1 MKQLA
6 QRILD
11 HPLLLRLLAGSE
23 SAYANTNR
31 MLARNP
37 LWMATVLF
45 VFSLQA
51 ALTLSHWPWL
61 DEWQALQIALQSP
74 DQAALFENL
83 SYEGHPPLWY
93 WLLQGMAKLAPTI
106 WVLPVTAL
114 ILAFVTQ
121 ALILFKAP
129 FQRAERLALALTEFI
144 LFEFNTISR
153 SLTLGIMLIVL
164 AAVLWRNRL
173 AWLPIILL
181 PLCDFLFGVISG
193 IFMLLRWRRPGWSW
207 AGFIVWLASSAVA
220 ACTVIPA
227 PDMTPAMASR
237 GPLMEFGS
245 FLARSGTLFL
255 PFQFELFEPA
265 WNGTAFFVVAPF
277 FWIGFYWFAWRQFT
291 SLPALR
297 LLLAGFVLLC
307 AGFSVL
313 VYPLSPRHL
322 MLIAMLLVSLV
333 WIAQLDHGRKPGA
346 AFRLWIG
353 ANALAGLATALFAF
367 LVPFD
372 TAHIAARDLDRM
384 GLLDARLV
392 AFPQDDAQGIPAL
405 TGRLVE
411 HPRKPCLQ
419 SFVRW
424 DMPVQSRAED
434 AVKASLKEMGKAKGR
449 SYIVTN
455 LDLDYLPASIAKQ
468 VYRSPRGFNGLR
480 YRVYLIATD
489 HPQKPAPTELCIPGI
504 KQIRA
509 LPAVG

>member
-1 MKQLA
+1 MNQLA
-6 QRILD
+6 QGILD
-11 HPLLLRLLAGSE
+11 HPLLARLLAGSE
-23 SAYANTNR
+23 SAYAIANR
-31 MLARNP
+31 FLARAP
-37 LWMATVLF
+37 IWAAAILF
-45 VFSLQA
+45 VFALQA

-93 WLLQGMAKLAPTI
+93 WMLQAMAQLVPTI
-106 WVLPVTAL
+106 WVLAAIAL
-114 ILAFVTQ
+114 LLGLTTQ

-153 SLTLGIMLIVL
+153 SLTLGVMLIIL
-164 AAVLWRNRL
+164 ALVLWRSRL

-193 IFMLLRWRRPGWSW
+193 IFMLLRWRRTGWSW
-207 AGFIVWLASSAVA
+207 AGFVLWLASSAFA
-220 ACTVIPA
+220 AYTVIPA
-227 PDMTPAMASR
+227 ADMTPAMASR
-237 GPLMEFGS
+237 GVLFEIGS

-265 WNGTAFFVVAPF
+265 WNGTAFFLLAPI
-277 FWIGFYWFAWRQFT
+277 FWIGFYWFAWRQFAG
-291 SLPALR
+291 LPAMR
-297 LLLAGFVLLC
+297 LLLVGFVLLC
-307 AGFSVL
+307 AAFSVL

-322 MLIAMLLVSLV
+322 MLIAILLISLL
-333 WIAQLDHGRKPGA
+333 WIARQDHGRKPNA

-384 GLLDARLV
+384 GLLESRLI

-405 TGRLVE
+405 TGKPVE
-411 HPRKPCLQ
+411 HPGKPCLQ

-424 DMPVQSRAED
+424 DSPVQSRSEE
-434 AVKASLKEMGKAKGR
+434 AVKASLEQIGKAKGR
-449 SYIVTN
+449 SHIVTN
-455 LDLDYLPASIAKQ
+455 LDLDYLPASLAQK
-468 VYRSPRGFNGLR
+468 VYRSPRGINGLQ
-480 YRVYLIATD
+480 YRVYLIARD
-489 HPQKPAPTELCIPGI
+489 QPIRPPPTALCIPGI

-509 LPAVG
+509 LPAGQ